1 MDQTLVDSIRKSLEA
16 KSTEEIRQAY
26 GSGDHAGRPLEELE
40 AMRQVLDERRR
51 KRTRF
56 WLAVGSAVVVG
67 ALGGVSAWLQL
78 GPGPVVLLAS
88 VGCAVLGFLAWYF
101 PIWY

>member
-26 GSGDHAGRPLEELE
+26 GSGDHAGRPPEELE